1 MINYQAYY
9 THKHI
14 LIIITNTKNNI
25 FYIAKT
31 KLKHM
36 TEREKRNDSIIIGI
50 IIGVVLY
57 SIVLYLL
64 VHVLH
69 LPVR

>member
-1 MINYQAYY
+1 
-9 THKHI
+9 
-14 LIIITNTKNNI
+14 
-25 FYIAKT
+25 
-31 KLKHM
+31 M
-36 TEREKRNDSIIIGI
+36 TEREKRNDNIIIGI

>member
-1 MINYQAYY
+1 
-9 THKHI
+9 
-14 LIIITNTKNNI
+14 
-25 FYIAKT
+25 
-31 KLKHM
+31 M
-36 TEREKRNDSIIIGI
+36 TEREKRNDNILIGI